1 MSNESKERPRFSLKW
16 RGLNTQIFLIA
27 VLPISL
33 LLLVVTFGSLSVH
46 QDAMRT
52 LVGER
57 DKRTARSAASA
68 IREQLNHRA
77 AAIHGLAL
85 RVEDNPSLDEILE
98 SADFLLPDFDIG
110 MAFYSQAG
118 ELITARGDL
127 NLWDSL
133 EPAISAEIANY
144 LNESLTQPY
153 FSEPY
158 QHPIYDNYLVV
169 VMSRNSLQDP
179 VATGAFSVTNLARQT
194 LAGTTT
200 YEDETTIFLVD
211 DRGQLL
217 FHVGELVLSGN
228 PLEHPG
234 VGEAL
239 HGESGT
245 TYLLVDGSEHVVAFN
260 PVPPTGWALVIEE
273 PWDSVASPLL
283 RYTEAGPLVL
293 VPIVIFS
300 LIALWFSARQIIQP
314 LRELEAQ
321 SAALAWGDFEAVKE
335 PVGGIDEIISLQRT
349 LIDLAEKVQNAQQS
363 LRSYIGTITEG
374 QEEERRRL
382 ARELHDE
389 TLQSLIALN
398 QRVQLIRRSTKDE
411 NAVIGLD
418 ELQELIGHAMQELRR
433 LTRALRPL
441 YLEDLG
447 LVASLDM
454 LSRETSEE
462 TGIPIEFYRQ
472 GTEKR
477 LPDHTEIAIF
487 RIVQEALSN
496 IARHADAGSAAIS
509 LAHQHDDVLL
519 TITDDGKGFIVA
531 DNPSELSHEG
541 HFGLLGIYER
551 AELIGANFKI
561 HSEVGQGSQLIIKI
575 PIKNIGEYGN

>member
-1 MSNESKERPRFSLKW
+1 MTNLHKKRPWFSFKW
-16 RGLNTQIFLIA
+16 RGVNTQIFLIA

-33 LLLVVTFGSLSVH
+33 LLLIVTFGSLSIH

-85 RVEDNPSLDEILE
+85 RVEDNPSLEDILE

-110 MAFYSQAG
+110 MAFYSPEG
-118 ELITARGDL
+118 ELIAARGDL
-127 NLWDSL
+127 NLWGSL
-133 EPAISAEIANY
+133 ESAISAEVASY
-144 LNESLTQPY
+144 LGEGLTQPY

-179 VATGAFSVTNLARQT
+179 VAVGAFSVTNLARQT

-200 YEDETTIFLVD
+200 YEDQTTIFLVD

-217 FHVGELVLSGN
+217 FRVGELPLSDI
-228 PLEHPG
+228 PKEHPG

-245 TYLLVDGSEHVVAFN
+245 TYLMVAGSEHVVAFN
-260 PVPPTGWALVIEE
+260 PVLPTGWALVIEE

-283 RYTEAGPLVL
+283 RYTESGPLVL

-335 PVGGIDEIISLQRT
+335 PVGGIDEIISLQKT
-349 LIDLAEKVQNAQQS
+349 LIDLAQKVQNAQQS

-398 QRVQLIRRSTKDE
+398 QRVLLVRRSTKDE
-411 NAVIGLD
+411 NAAIGLD
-418 ELQELIGHAMQELRR
+418 EIQELIGHAMQELRR

-447 LVASLDM
+447 LVAALDT
-454 LSRETSEE
+454 LAGETGEE
-462 TGIPIEFYRQ
+462 TGTPVEFFRR
-472 GTEKR
+472 GTERR
-477 LPDHTEIAIF
+477 LPDHTEIAIY

-496 IARHADAGSAAIS
+496 ITRHAQAGSAAIS
-509 LAHQHDDVLL
+509 LVYQDDEVLL
-519 TITDDGKGFIVA
+519 TITDDGKGFEA
-531 DNPSELSHEG
+531 PENPSELSHEG

-551 AELIGANFKI
+551 AELIDAHFNI
-561 HSEVGQGSQLIIKI
+561 HSEIGQGSQLIIKI
-575 PIKNIGEYGN
+575 PS